1 MQKEQVL
8 GLVRHALTVIG
19 GAAIANGYIED
30 GIAQEIVGVVLTIVG
45 IVWSITSKKK

>member
-19 GAAIANGYIED
+19 GAAVANGYLEESIT
-30 GIAQEIVGVVLTIVG
+30 QEIVGVVLTVVG
-45 IVWSITSKKK
+45 IIWSITSKKE